1 VNFTHPAHKEM
12 IIALL
17 QGKVDFMLVGG
28 YAVIYHG
35 YVRATGDMD
44 VWLRPTNENKSRLLA
59 VFQNLQFDPEG
70 MKKLNE
76 MDFTGVV
83 IFHVGNE
90 PERIDFLS
98 KVQGLNFDDAY
109 AQRQILDLK
118 GNPVPVLHL
127 NDLIANKLLANRLK
141 DQADIENLMKIQRKR
156 ESES

>member
-1 VNFTHPAHKEM
+1 M

-59 VFQNLQFDPEG
+59 VFQKLQFDPEG
-70 MKKLNE
+70 MKKLTE